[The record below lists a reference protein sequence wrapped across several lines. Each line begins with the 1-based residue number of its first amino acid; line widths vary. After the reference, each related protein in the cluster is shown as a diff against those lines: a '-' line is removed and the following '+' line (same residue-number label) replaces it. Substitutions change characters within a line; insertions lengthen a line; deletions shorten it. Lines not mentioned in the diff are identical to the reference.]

1 MRIEKKFYN
10 LIRKVIILKEEME
23 ALKQMGVSDSEGKL
37 FSFYNRIKDDLDCFN
52 RNCNDLYFKKEDSDI
67 KLKITYP
74 IRESVGFP
82 ESIIFVNNLNIDIYN
97 SFRSF
102 KKNILK
108 KVYEEHRINIE
119 ILEDKV
125 EGFKLICYRKT
136 LKKLSKKSII

>member
-10 LIRKVIILKEEME
+10 LIRKVIILKEKME